1 MKNRCMPAWLPLCI
15 RSWSGSATVVAIR
28 LARTSRSRLN
38 QRSISLSTSGIAA
51 YAKMPRATSSG
62 TTNRSESRIDPHTHA
77 EGWVP
82 TSGGSVVPM
91 PPYGPMPNP
100 PVLKRSLRL
109 FDGLALVVG
118 IMIGSG
124 IFRTPGLVARQLGR
138 PWLTFVAWLLGGV
151 LALAGA
157 LCFAE
162 LATRHPKAGGK
173 YVYAREAFGR
183 RIGFVVGWC
192 EGFAMYPAAIAA
204 LGVVTGEFIGRLAG
218 WPHGV
223 SKWIGVATVA
233 LLVAINMTGV
243 ASGRWV
249 QNVATSAKVL
259 ALSAVVVMAF
269 AAGHGEGWH
278 GTLAGAPTGVAL
290 LGALAV
296 AFQSVIWSYYGYGD
310 AAKIAEEVV
319 DPGRTL
325 PRVFLFAIATG
336 LYLLLNAAFL
346 HVLPFNRLAT
356 SVLVAGDVAATIFGR
371 HGNLAIT
378 VLALLVV
385 LASLNGNIFVTPR
398 VIFGLS
404 REGLGPRVLAEVN
417 AGGTPAE
424 AMVSVGIVAVTLAA
438 TGTFVQLLAMAI
450 AQPGLVAIALGVL
463 AAAWGRS
470 WLVIPQNGDLQ
481 R

>member
-204 LGVVTGEFIGRLAG
+204 LGVVTG
-218 WPHGV
+218 
-223 SKWIGVATVA
+223 
-233 LLVAINMTGV
+233 
-243 ASGRWV
+243 RWV

-325 PRVFLFAIATG
+325 PRVFLFGIAIATG

>member
-1 MKNRCMPAWLPLCI
+1 M
-15 RSWSGSATVVAIR
+15 T
-28 LARTSRSRLN
+28 
-38 QRSISLSTSGIAA
+38 
-51 YAKMPRATSSG
+51 
-62 TTNRSESRIDPHTHA
+62 
-77 EGWVP
+77 
-82 TSGGSVVPM
+82 
-91 PPYGPMPNP
+91 PPFG
-100 PVLKRSLRL
+100 LKRSLRL
-109 FDGLALVVG
+109 FDGLAMVIG

-151 LALAGA
+151 LAFAGA

-162 LATRHPKAGGK
+162 LATRHPQAGGK
-173 YVYAREAFGR
+173 YVYAREAFGP

-218 WPHGV
+218 WPPSV
-223 SKWIGVATVA
+223 SKWVGVAAVA

-278 GTLAGAPTGVAL
+278 GTLAGAPTGLAL
-290 LGALAV
+290 FGALAI

-325 PRVFLFAIATG
+325 PRVFLFGIAIATG

-356 SVLVAGDVAATIFGR
+356 SVLVAGDVASTIFGA

-398 VIFGLS
+398 VIFGLA

-417 AGGTPAE
+417 AGGTPSE
-424 AMVSVGIVAVTLAA
+424 AMLSVGIVSMALAA
-438 TGTFVQLLAMAI
+438 SGTFVQLLAVAIGLVLILDSVAI
-450 AQPGLVAIALGVL
+450 AALFPLRARQPDAPFRVPLYPIVPAAFILVYLALLVGTAITQPWLVAIALGVL
-463 AAAWGRS
+463 AAAWGLS
-470 WLVIPQNGDLQ
+470 WLVIPATVKDGMG

>member
-1 MKNRCMPAWLPLCI
+1 
-15 RSWSGSATVVAIR
+15 
-28 LARTSRSRLN
+28 
-38 QRSISLSTSGIAA
+38 
-51 YAKMPRATSSG
+51 
-62 TTNRSESRIDPHTHA
+62 
-77 EGWVP
+77 
-82 TSGGSVVPM
+82 
-91 PPYGPMPNP
+91 MPNP

-109 FDGLALVVG
+109 FDGLAMVVG

-218 WPHGV
+218 WPHGA
-223 SKWIGVATVA
+223 SKWIGVATVG
-233 LLVAINMTGV
+233 LLVAVNMTGV

-269 AAGHGEGWH
+269 AAGHGEGWQ
-278 GTLAGAPTGVAL
+278 GTLAGAPTGLAL
-290 LGALAV
+290 FGALAV

-319 DPGRTL
+319 DPARTL
-325 PRVFLFAIATG
+325 PRVFLFGIAIATG

-356 SVLVAGDVAATIFGR
+356 SVLVAGDVGATIFGP

-417 AGGTPAE
+417 AGGTPSQ
-424 AMVSVGIVAVTLAA
+424 AMLSVGIVAVTLAA
-438 TGTFVQLLAMAI
+438 TGTFVQLLAVAIGLVLILDSVAI
-450 AQPGLVAIALGVL
+450 AALFPLRARQPDAPFRVPLYPIVPAALILVYVALLAATAITQPGLVAIAVGVL
-463 AAAWGRS
+463 AAAWGLS
-470 WLVIPQNGDLQ
+470 WLVIPKSGDMQKLDAADAP
-481 R
+481 RS